1 MKDSY
6 YVNQR
11 PNEQSQNQCQPPT
24 QRGLLLRV
32 FIPAGA
38 VINLLNL
45 IEVSSPSGICLI
57 VRIPLLGGN
66 LSVNDVMD
74 RVKAVGG
81 TCEVIRE

>member
-1 MKDSY
+1 MRDSC
-6 YVNQR
+6 YVNQNCNSK
-11 PNEQSQNQCQPPT
+11 PTNQCKPPT
-24 QRGLLLRV
+24 NKGLLLRV

-57 VRIPLLGGN
+57 VRIPLLGGD
-66 LSVNDVMD
+66 LSLNDVMD

-81 TCEVIRE
+81 ACEVIRE